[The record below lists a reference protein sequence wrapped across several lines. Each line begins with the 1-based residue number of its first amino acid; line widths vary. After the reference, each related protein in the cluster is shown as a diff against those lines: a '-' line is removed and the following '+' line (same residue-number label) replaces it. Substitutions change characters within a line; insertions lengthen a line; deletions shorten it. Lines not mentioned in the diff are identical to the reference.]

1 MVAITARCL
10 LLLGACV
17 PTAALQLPAKHVISR
32 RATLGALVALPSVAS
47 AYDYKQRDYGDGGAA
62 ASAASKA
69 KPVCEEGQRL
79 APDGFGGKK
88 CIGEIKSV
96 LQQIVGDETP
106 AAPKPA
112 AEPVIKAAAPPAPP
126 PPPSKPLTIDEL
138 VANSIAQKE
147 SLLGRPLSDTE
158 KADMTTKVKKLMS

>member
-1 MVAITARCL
+1 M
-10 LLLGACV
+10 
-17 PTAALQLPAKHVISR
+17 
-32 RATLGALVALPSVAS
+32 
-47 AYDYKQRDYGDGGAA
+47 D
-62 ASAASKA
+62 SAA
-69 KPVCEEGQRL
+69 
-79 APDGFGGKK
+79 KK